1 MHMNWPQFRGALDGM
16 RVLIVDDN
24 SCSRE
29 ILSAACASFGCRPD
43 IAPDAGSAIA
53 KLGHAAAN
61 KDRYAVV
68 IMDVRMPGM
77 DGLEAAEAIAANP
90 AHAVPV
96 IPVSADAADCK
107 QALME
112 KHGMIKGFLSKPLI
126 PCDLQMAV
134 LRAVTPAS
142 AEVFDEE
149 TQDRSKTLD

>member
-1 MHMNWPQFRGALDGM
+1 MNWPQFRGALDGM

-29 ILSAACASFGCRPD
+29 ILSAACASFGCRPE

-77 DGLEAAEAIAANP
+77 DGLEAAEAIAANRSGKRKC
-90 AHAVPV
+90 H
-96 IPVSADAADCK
+96 
-107 QALME
+107 
-112 KHGMIKGFLSKPLI
+112 F
-126 PCDLQMAV
+126 CDGKCVNPSFQS
-134 LRAVTPAS
+134 RES
-142 AEVFDEE
+142 
-149 TQDRSKTLD
+149 